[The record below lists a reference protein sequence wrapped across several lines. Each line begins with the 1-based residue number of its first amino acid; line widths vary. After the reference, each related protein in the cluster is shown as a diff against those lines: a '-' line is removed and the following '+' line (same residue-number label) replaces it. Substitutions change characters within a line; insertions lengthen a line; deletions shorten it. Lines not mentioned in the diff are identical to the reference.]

1 MKRIVAV
8 ALAAASFSAPAFAQD
23 SSPFTGFRVEAL
35 GGYDSLTLPGA
46 PNPDGLLYGVGV
58 GYDFQTAGRVL
69 GLEAD
74 ITDSDAKLKDGTGA
88 TVAVTDRDIYVGGR
102 IGTTIGNSA
111 LLYAKA
117 GYTNARV
124 ETVVGNANAD
134 GIRAGAGLE
143 YALGQ
148 NLFVKAEYRYSN
160 YEAGVERNQ
169 VVGGFGFR
177 F

>member
-1 MKRIVAV
+1 MS
-8 ALAAASFSAPAFAQD
+8 AA
-23 SSPFTGFRVEAL
+23 
-35 GGYDSLTLPGA
+35 
-46 PNPDGLLYGVGV
+46 
-58 GYDFQTAGRVL
+58 
-69 GLEAD
+69 
-74 ITDSDAKLKDGTGA
+74 
-88 TVAVTDRDIYVGGR
+88 
-102 IGTTIGNSA
+102 
-111 LLYAKA
+111 
-117 GYTNARV
+117 
-124 ETVVGNANAD
+124 VGNANAD